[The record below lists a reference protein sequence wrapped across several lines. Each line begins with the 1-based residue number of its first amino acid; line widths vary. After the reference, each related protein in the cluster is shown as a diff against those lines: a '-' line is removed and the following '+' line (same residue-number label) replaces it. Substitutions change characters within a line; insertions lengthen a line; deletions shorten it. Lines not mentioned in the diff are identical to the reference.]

1 MTADSDT
8 SIQSSR
14 AKPMRL
20 ATLMVSFACLT
31 VAITALLQ
39 LTLVDH
45 FAIAHATD
53 EARLRLEQLSW
64 QMRDSLDRTLEQTA
78 RDVSLLSSLPSIRRI
93 DNPAASRQIIDK
105 LQSHYADYAWI
116 GIAKPD
122 GKIVAATRGM
132 LEDRDVTLRP
142 WFHAGQ
148 REVIAEDYHPA
159 VMLGKLLPPAAD
171 PWRFV
176 DLAGP
181 IRADDGKLLGVL
193 AIHLSWDWARSLA
206 RTLLT
211 PALRDYGAEI
221 VVVRADGLVLLGPD
235 DIVEKRIAT
244 DSLRLAM
251 QGRTGAVLERWPDG
265 KSYMTGYSLSGRS
278 GGRATLHW
286 AVLVRQTEDAAMAS
300 AHAFERR
307 AFWFSLGL
315 AMLLAVSVALL
326 ARRIVRPLNILSLA
340 IEDIVHERAKTAPVA
355 IPQVGSF
362 HEAQVLSAALR
373 ELMRSERAHREALE
387 HMNAQLEETV
397 AARTAELQELL
408 MRDVLTGL
416 PNRRALMQALPEVM
430 THAASLGRPCAVM
443 FLDMD
448 GFKAVNDTRGH
459 AEGDKLLRQFGARI
473 LHNIRETDLAVRLAG
488 DEFVVILDIVNGLEE
503 AEDKARFLLAQLGRP
518 FLLGGASVQ
527 VGASIGLALH
537 WPGQAQD
544 PTRLL
549 ARADRAMYEAKRKG
563 KNRVAIS
570 EDDLE
575 TALP

>member
-8 SIQSSR
+8 SEPGR

-45 FAIAHATD
+45 FAIKHASE

-64 QMRDSLDRTLEQTA
+64 QMRDSLDRTVEQTA
-78 RDVSLLSSLPSIRRI
+78 RDVSLLSSLPSIRHT
-93 DNPAASRQIIDK
+93 DDPAASRKIIDK

-116 GIAKPD
+116 GIARLD
-122 GKIVAATRGM
+122 GKIVAATRGL
-132 LEDRDVTLRP
+132 LEGRDATLRP

-176 DLAGP
+176 DVAGP

-193 AIHLSWDWARSLA
+193 AIHLSWDWARSMA
-206 RTLLT
+206 RSLLT

-221 VVVRADGLVLLGPD
+221 VVVRADGMVLLGPD
-235 DIVEKRIAT
+235 DILEKRIST

-251 QGRTGAVLERWPDG
+251 QGKTGALLERWPDG
-265 KSYMTGYSLSGRS
+265 KSYMTGYSLSGRG
-278 GGRATLHW
+278 GGRASLRW
-286 AVLVRQTEDAAMAS
+286 AVLVRQTEGAAMAS

-315 AMLLAVSVALL
+315 AGLLAVSVALL
-326 ARRIVRPLNILSLA
+326 ARRIVRPLNVLSHA
-340 IEDIVHERAKTAPVA
+340 IEDIAHEPAKAAPAA

-373 ELMRSERAHREALE
+373 ELMRSERTHRDALE

-430 THAASLGRPCAVM
+430 AHAARLGRPCAVM

-448 GFKAVNDTRGH
+448 GFKAVNDSRGH
-459 AEGDKLLRQFGARI
+459 EEGDELLRQFGARI
-473 LHNIRETDLAVRLAG
+473 LHSIRETDLVVRLAG
-488 DEFVVILDIVNGLEE
+488 DEFVVILDMVNHREE

-527 VGASIGLALH
+527 VGASIGLALQ
-537 WPGQAQD
+537 WPRQAQD

-549 ARADRAMYEAKRKG
+549 ARADQAMYQAKRKG
-563 KNRVAIS
+563 KNRVAVS